1 MNNIDDL
8 ISVIVPIYNVEKY
21 LSHCINSILNQT
33 VKNLEIILVD
43 DGSLDSSGKIC
54 DEFSKKD
61 NRIVVIHKE
70 NNGLSSA
77 RNAGIEIAN
86 GSYLGFVD
94 SDDWLDENMYEI
106 LLKLIKDNSADLSC
120 CKFFKTANGEE
131 KIPPITNEI
140 IESFNNIEGLN
151 NFYTDLYTQTVVAWN
166 KLYKRKL
173 FDNVIY
179 PIGKIHED
187 EGTTYKLFYKA
198 NKITYTNR
206 PLYYYRTTPNS
217 ITTSKF
223 NKKRLD
229 ILDVYD
235 EKIKFMK
242 NINNDDIYSK
252 TLKWYLFNLINCY
265 FECSNS
271 NDDNQ
276 KYLGSIKTKISE
288 IYKYYSKSKSKQ
300 LHWMIL
306 FSVFKIN
313 PKLYKFILSSSNSLL
328 KK

>member
-1 MNNIDDL
+1 MEKINDL
-8 ISVIVPIYNVEKY
+8 ISVIVPVYNVEKY
-21 LSHCINSILNQT
+21 LSQCINSILNQT
-33 VKNLEIILVD
+33 IKSLEIILVD
-43 DGSLDSSGKIC
+43 DGSLDNSGKIC

-61 NRIVVIHKE
+61 DRIVVIHKE

-77 RNAGIEIAN
+77 RNAGLKIAT
-86 GSYLGFVD
+86 GSYIGFVD
-94 SDDWLDENMYEI
+94 SDDWLDENMYES
-106 LLKLIKDNSADLSC
+106 LLKLIKDTNSDISC

-131 KIPPITNEI
+131 KIPPINSEV

-166 KLYKRKL
+166 KLYNRKL
-173 FDNVIY
+173 FDNIIY

-206 PLYYYRTTPNS
+206 PFYYYRTTPNS

-235 EKIKFMK
+235 DKIKFIK
-242 NINNDDIYSK
+242 TINDEGIYSK
-252 TLKWYLFNLINCY
+252 TLKWYLFTLINCY

-271 NDDNQ
+271 MEDNQ
-276 KYLGSIKTKISE
+276 KYLDSIKIKISK
-288 IYKYYSKSKSKQ
+288 IYKDYSKCKEKQ
-300 LHWMIL
+300 LHWIIL
-306 FSVFKIN
+306 FSIFKIS
-313 PKLYKFILSSSNSLL
+313 PKLYNLILNSS
-328 KK
+328 KAY

>member
-1 MNNIDDL
+1 MENISDL
-8 ISVIVPIYNVEKY
+8 ISIIIPVYNVEKY
-21 LSHCINSILNQT
+21 LPQCINSILKQT
-33 VKNLEIILVD
+33 ITNLEIILVD
-43 DGSLDSSGKIC
+43 DGSLDNSGKIC
-54 DEFSKKD
+54 DEFSKLD

-77 RNAGIEIAN
+77 RNAGLEIATGN
-86 GSYLGFVD
+86 YVGFVD
-94 SDDWLDENMYEI
+94 SDDWLDENMYET
-106 LLKLIKDNSADLSC
+106 LLNLIKDTNADISC
-120 CKFFKTANGEE
+120 CKFFKTANGDE
-131 KIPPITNEI
+131 KILPINNEV
-140 IESFNNIEGLN
+140 IESFNNLEGLN

-166 KLYKRKL
+166 KLYKIQL
-173 FDNVIY
+173 FDNIIY

-217 ITTSKF
+217 ITTRKF

-229 ILDVYD
+229 IIDVHD

-242 NINNDDIYSK
+242 TINNDDIYSK
-252 TLKWYLFNLINCY
+252 SLKWYLFTLINCY

-271 NDDNQ
+271 MQDNQ
-276 KYLGSIKTKISE
+276 KYLSSIKTKIIE
-288 IYKYYSKSKSKQ
+288 IYKDYSKSNAKQ
-300 LHWMIL
+300 LHWIIL
-306 FSVFKIN
+306 FSAFKIN
-313 PKLYKFILSSSNSLL
+313 PTLYKFIITSAQACQ

>member
-1 MNNIDDL
+1 MENTNDL
-8 ISVIVPIYNVEKY
+8 ISVIVPVYNVEKY
-21 LSHCINSILNQT
+21 LPQCINSILNQT
-33 VKNLEIILVD
+33 IKNLEIILVD
-43 DGSLDSSGKIC
+43 DGSLDRSGKIC
-54 DEFSKKD
+54 DEFSEKD
-61 NRIVVIHKE
+61 NRIIVIHKE

-77 RNAGIEIAN
+77 RNAGLEIATGN
-86 GSYLGFVD
+86 YLGFVD
-94 SDDWLDENMYEI
+94 SDDWLDENMYET
-106 LLKLIKDNSADLSC
+106 LLSLSKDTNADISC
-120 CKFFKTANGEE
+120 CDFFKTANGED
-131 KIPPITNEI
+131 KIPPINNEVI
-140 IESFNNIEGLN
+140 KSFNNIEGLN

-166 KLYKRKL
+166 KLYTRTL

-179 PIGKIHED
+179 PTGKIHED
-187 EGTTYKLFYKA
+187 EGTTYKLFYKS

-206 PLYYYRTTPNS
+206 ALYYYRKTPNS

-252 TLKWYLFNLINCY
+252 TLKWYLFTLINCY

-271 NDDNQ
+271 IDDNQ
-276 KYLGSIKTKISE
+276 KYLGSIKSKIFE
-288 IYKYYSKSKSKQ
+288 IYMDYNKSNRKQ
-300 LHWMIL
+300 LHWIIL

-313 PKLYKFILSSSNSLL
+313 PKLYKFILNFAQAR